1 MPATLR
7 RASSRLLLTLS
18 AISLMQLACSAIGST
33 QPSSTATPPPAED
46 ASANSGPSPIV
57 TPTPTH
63 LEAETPLMPG
73 VPDRPLS
80 EAGPWFVFMDYTVA
94 HELWALNTDGSG
106 ATMLWSLLDEQA
118 SDSYTLWPAPSGG
131 RIALLQYAQGL
142 RTAPVLRVLE
152 LPTGKELAVVNLL
165 TGQTDYDSLE
175 GEARSAADQV
185 WAAVGVWN
193 RPAWS
198 PDGRWLAFNAA
209 IDGPSADVYVYDT
222 SNDTIERLT
231 DGPDQSVDLA
241 WSPDGAY
248 IVHGVADSLY
258 YGYSGLGYGMISA
271 WAAPPDPDKPVQHL
285 YDHVF
290 HGYEY
295 ILGWLGDS
303 RYLGDSLD
311 GDSLGN
317 CGYSGLRTVDIP
329 KGPGPNLL
337 AGSYS
342 QRAFDP
348 ETGLMVLVLSPSLA
362 EFDCPTSLDPGVY
375 LFDIDSRK
383 ASRVPDVDPEP
394 IMSVTWS
401 PQAGVFFLGGGSEL
415 LTINPAGQVARYP
428 SIEDLF
434 DTAPVVAPGGD
445 QWVLANSF
453 DGTMAVGTRAGEL
466 IPIEAGQPGDA
477 FWSLDGAWLFYFSG
491 GLNLSAARAPGFD
504 SVVVLREGLL
514 SAGAPALVNP

>member
-1 MPATLR
+1 MPAALR
-7 RASSRLLLTLS
+7 KASSRLVLMLS
-18 AISLMQLACSAIGST
+18 AVSLVQLACSVVSSARPTST
-33 QPSSTATPPPAED
+33 TAPAPAEE
-46 ASANSGPSPIV
+46 ASPTTAPSPILTLAPTQPPAG
-57 TPTPTH
+57 TPK
-63 LEAETPLMPG
+63 MPG
-73 VPDRPLS
+73 LPDRPLS
-80 EAGPWFVFMDYTVA
+80 PAGPWFVFMDYTVA
-94 HELWALNTDGSG
+94 HELRALNPDGSG
-106 ATMLWSLLDEQA
+106 ATMLWSLVDEQA
-118 SDSYTLWPAPSGG
+118 SESYTLWPAPSGG
-131 RIALLQYAQGL
+131 RIALLQYSQSL

-152 LPTGKELAVVNLL
+152 LPTGEELAVVNLL
-165 TGQTDYDSLE
+165 PRQTNYDSLE

-222 SNDTIERLT
+222 STDTIDRLT

-241 WSPDGAY
+241 WSPDSAY

-271 WAAPPDPDKPVQHL
+271 WAAPPDPDKPVLRL
-285 YDHVF
+285 YDHAF

-317 CGYSGLRTVDIP
+317 CGYSGIRTVDIK

-337 AGSYS
+337 AGNYS
-342 QRAFDP
+342 LRDFDAG
-348 ETGLMVLVLSPSLA
+348 TGLIVLVLSPSLA
-362 EFDCPTSLDPGVY
+362 DFDCPTSLDPGVY
-375 LFDIDSRK
+375 LFDINSRE
-383 ASRVPDVDPEP
+383 ASRVSDVDPEP

-401 PQAGVFFLGGGSEL
+401 QQAGVFFLGGGDEL
-415 LTINPAGQVARYP
+415 LTIDPAGNVARYP

-434 DTAPVVAPGGD
+434 DTVPIVAPGGD

-453 DGTMAVGTRAGEL
+453 NGTMAVGTRSGEL
-466 IPIEAGQPGDA
+466 IQIEADQPGDV
-477 FWSLDGAWLFYFSG
+477 FWSLDGAWLFFFGG
-491 GLNLSAARAPGFD
+491 GLNLSAAPAPDFD
-504 SVVVLREGLL
+504 SVFVLQEGLL
-514 SAGAPALVNP
+514 SAGAPAVVNP

>member
-1 MPATLR
+1 MPAILR
-7 RASSRLLLTLS
+7 KASSRVILLLG
-18 AISLMQLACSAIGST
+18 AFSLVQLACSAIDSAQPTSAAPTSPAQEANPTSAVSPMLTPEPT
-33 QPSSTATPPPAED
+33 QPAAGTPQ
-46 ASANSGPSPIV
+46 
-57 TPTPTH
+57 
-63 LEAETPLMPG
+63 MPG
-73 VPDRPLS
+73 LPDRPLS
-80 EAGPWFVFMDYTVA
+80 QAGPWFVFMDYTVA
-94 HELWALNTDGSG
+94 HELWALNPDGSG
-106 ATMLWSLLDEQA
+106 ATMLWSLVDEQA
-118 SDSYTLWPAPSGG
+118 SESYALWPAPSGG
-131 RIALLQYAQGL
+131 RVALLQYSQSL

-165 TGQTDYDSLE
+165 PRQTNYDSLE

-222 SNDTIERLT
+222 STNTIERLT

-241 WSPDGAY
+241 WSPDSAY

-271 WAAPPDPDKPVQHL
+271 WAAPPDPDKPVLRL

-317 CGYSGLRTVDIP
+317 CGYSGLRTVDI
-329 KGPGPNLL
+329 KNGPGPSLL

-342 QRAFDP
+342 LRAFDAG
-348 ETGLMVLVLSPSLA
+348 TGLMVLVLSPSLA

-375 LFDIDSRK
+375 LFDINSRK

-401 PQAGVFFLGGGSEL
+401 RASRGVLPGRRRRAADDRPGRQRGPLPVDRGPVRHRPRGIARRGPVGARQFLQRDDGGRHAFRRSHPDRGRSARGCL
-415 LTINPAGQVARYP
+415 LEFSTARGC
-428 SIEDLF
+428 S
-434 DTAPVVAPGGD
+434 T
-445 QWVLANSF
+445 
-453 DGTMAVGTRAGEL
+453 
-466 IPIEAGQPGDA
+466 
-477 FWSLDGAWLFYFSG
+477 
-491 GLNLSAARAPGFD
+491 
-504 SVVVLREGLL
+504 
-514 SAGAPALVNP
+514 SAGASTSPLPRRPISTPSSSFRRGFSARARRRW

>member
-1 MPATLR
+1 MPGILR
-7 RASSRLLLTLS
+7 RASSRLVLMLS
-18 AISLMQLACSAIGST
+18 AVSLVELACSSFGT
-33 QPSSTATPPPAED
+33 TLPTSSPAPVPAQGATPTSVE
-46 ASANSGPSPIV
+46 STMV
-57 TPTPTH
+57 TPAPTRSVP
-63 LEAETPLMPG
+63 ETPLMPG
-73 VPDRPLS
+73 DPDQPIS
-80 EAGPWFVFMDYTVA
+80 EAGPWFVFMDYTIA

-106 ATMLWSLLDEQA
+106 ATMLWSLIDEQA

-152 LPTGKELAVVNLL
+152 IPTGKELAVVNLL
-165 TGQTDYDSLE
+165 PRQPIYDTLE

-209 IDGPSADVYVYDT
+209 IDGPSADVYVFDT
-222 SNDTIERLT
+222 STYTIERLT

-241 WSPDGAY
+241 WTPDSAY

-271 WAAPPDPDKPVQHL
+271 WAAPPDADKPVLHL

-311 GDSLGN
+311 GESLGN

-329 KGPGPNLL
+329 NGPGPDLL
-337 AGSYS
+337 AGNYS
-342 QRAFDP
+342 LRAFDP
-348 ETGLMVLVLSPSLA
+348 EAGLMALVLSPSLA
-362 EFDCPTSLDPGVY
+362 EFDCPTSLEPGVY
-375 LFDIDSRK
+375 LFDISSRK
-383 ASRVPDVDPEP
+383 ASLVPDVDPDP

-401 PQAGVFFLGGGSEL
+401 PQAGVFFLGGGDEL
-415 LTINPAGQVARYP
+415 LTIDSAGRAARYP

-434 DTAPVVAPGGD
+434 DTAPVVSPGGD
-445 QWVLANSF
+445 RWVLANSF
-453 DGTMAVGTRAGEL
+453 DGTMAVGTLAGEL
-466 IPIEAGQPGDA
+466 IPIEADQPGDA
-477 FWSLDGAWLFYFSG
+477 FWSLDGAWLFFFG
-491 GLNLSAARAPGFD
+491 GGSDLSAAPAPDFD

-514 SAGAPALVNP
+514 SAGEPALVNP